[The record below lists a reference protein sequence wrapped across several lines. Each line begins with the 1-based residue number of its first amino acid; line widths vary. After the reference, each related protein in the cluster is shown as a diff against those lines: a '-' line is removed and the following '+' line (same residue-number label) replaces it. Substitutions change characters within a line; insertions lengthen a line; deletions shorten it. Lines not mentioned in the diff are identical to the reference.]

1 MYQEQQIFGRKH
13 MSDLREE
20 ALGASGY
27 SFDFDEKPDIDK
39 IAKGSLGLVLAI
51 AIPILVVLIVVCVKL
66 FF

>member
-1 MYQEQQIFGRKH
+1 